1 MNIFSKMAWFF
12 PHNRD
17 LQSKMNNIL
26 SQPMKK
32 LSLMLSMLALSTAMM
47 ATPAKPGVWKTIQLS
62 DGTEVRVQLCGDENI
77 RFWQSADGECYTKMQ
92 DSQLYQKA
100 DMALLRQN
108 ALQLREQQGALRA
121 PQHRVSIGGSHPD
134 FVGAKK
140 GLIVLAQFT
149 DVKFQDGHDA
159 DYYSH
164 LANDLDFSSEDGHV
178 GSIHD
183 YFLSQSEGQFDLT
196 FDVVG
201 PVQLKHNQAYY
212 GGNNSGGGDKNVST
226 MVVEC
231 VEAAEEELGDFSD
244 YDWFDDGDVDQIF
257 IIYAGRGEA
266 DGGSEDCIWPHRSQI
281 WASRQYGGKTVSVYA
296 CSNEMQSDTL
306 VDGIGAFCHEFS
318 HCLGLPDLYDTSYS
332 GNYGMGT
339 WDLMN
344 SGCYLGSSFRPC
356 AYSGYERNYCG
367 WKEPIYLTDDTHV
380 SGMQGISE
388 GGDYYIIQNDNYKNE
403 YYILENR
410 TKTGWDADLYGS
422 GLLVTYIDFNQSLWS
437 SNRVNTVDN
446 YYNDHQRYTIFPAD
460 NSTTESLAGVAGDAY
475 PYRLNNLLTDY
486 SVPAATLYHR
496 NSAGDKYMSKPVTNI
511 TKADD
516 GSISFDFAN
525 EVGKEKD
532 PLPTGVYFLET
543 FDYCNGAGGND
554 DVWTIVTSNLSGLM
568 TDNMGWEVSA
578 GSGADG
584 CAIFGTTSKA
594 GSATTPEFTIE
605 SESKLTFRA
614 AAASDGGLTL
624 NVTVASG
631 SASLSETTF
640 TLARK
645 AWTSYEATVSS
656 TSYPT
661 TLQLNFA
668 NDRRRFY
675 LDDVK
680 VASTSASGI
689 SSITNDSNDSLNEA
703 IYTIDGRYLGTDA
716 ARLQPGM
723 YIRDGKKFAK

>member
-1 MNIFSKMAWFF
+1 MNVFSENCISH
-12 PHNRD
+12 P
-17 LQSKMNNIL
+17 LQILSPIKMNNIL

-32 LSLMLSMLALSTAMM
+32 LTLMLSMLAVSVAMM
-47 ATPAKPGVWKTIQLS
+47 ATPAKPGVWKTIQLA
-62 DGTEVRVQLCGDENI
+62 DGTEIRVQLCGDENL
-77 RFWQSADGECYTKMQ
+77 RYWQSADGECYTKMI
-92 DSQLYQKA
+92 DGNLYQKA
-100 DMALLRQN
+100 DMT
-108 ALQLREQQGALRA
+108 QLRLNAEKLRA
-121 PQHRVSIGGSHPD
+121 QAAPLRAAANKVSIGGDHPD
-134 FVGAKK
+134 FVGSKK
-140 GLIVLAQFT
+140 GLIILAQFT
-149 DVKFQDGHDA
+149 DVKFQSGHDA
-159 DYYSH
+159 EYYTH
-164 LANDLDFSSEDGHV
+164 LANDVDFTSEDGHV

-196 FDVVG
+196 FDVIG
-201 PVQLKHNQAYY
+201 PVQLSHNQAYY

-231 VEAAEEELGDFSD
+231 IEAAEEELGDFSD
-244 YDWFDDGDVDQIF
+244 YDWFNDGDVDQVF

-266 DGGSEDCIWPHRSQI
+266 DGGGEDCIWPHRSQI
-281 WASRQYGGKTVSVYA
+281 WASRNYGGKKVSVYA
-296 CSNEMQSDTL
+296 CSNEMQSDTQI
-306 VDGIGAFCHEFS
+306 DGIGAFCHEFS
-318 HCLGLPDLYDTSYS
+318 HCLGLPDLYDTSYG

-367 WKEPIYLTDDTHV
+367 WKEPIYLTEDTHV
-380 SGMQGISE
+380 EGMEGISE

-422 GLLVTYIDFNQSLWS
+422 GLLITYIDFNQSLWS

-460 NSTTESLAGVAGDAY
+460 NSTTESLSGIAGDTY
-475 PYRLNNLLTDY
+475 PYRMNNMLTDY
-486 SVPAATLYHR
+486 SVPAATLYHS
-496 NSAGDKYMSKPVTNI
+496 NSDGVKYMSKPVTNI

-516 GSISFDFAN
+516 GTISFDFAN
-525 EVGKEKD
+525 EVGKEPD
-532 PLPTGVYFLET
+532 PLPAGVYFLET
-543 FDYCNGAGGND
+543 FDYCNGTGGND
-554 DVWTIVTSNLSGLM
+554 DVWTIVNSNLSGLM
-568 TDNMGWEVSA
+568 TDNMGWEVSS
-578 GSGADG
+578 GSGADQ
-584 CAIFGTTSKA
+584 CAIIGASNKA

-614 AAASDGGLTL
+614 AAASDAGLTL
-624 NVTVASG
+624 TVTVASG
-631 SASLSETTF
+631 SASLSESTF
-640 TLARK
+640 TLERK
-645 AWTSYEATVSS
+645 AWNSYEASISS
-656 TSYPT
+656 TSYPA

-689 SSITNDSNDSLNEA
+689 SSIATDSNENSAKA

-716 ARLQPGM
+716 DLLQPGM
-723 YIRDGKKFAK
+723 YIRGGKKFMK